1 VSNSPAGVLTLAVA
15 VLWVAYLVPQKLRHR
30 QQLLE
35 ARTDDRFSGALR
47 VLAVTDRPGRSARR
61 SDPRPRSGATPDC
74 AASADKR
81 VELLT
86 PGRGVPLA
94 MTRGA
99 NGGSVVDRP
108 HGTQDRLSAD
118 AARRIAQQRAAHA
131 AAVARR
137 GAAARR
143 RAVLAVTLLV
153 VSVAGWSVVGLTAV
167 TVTAGVVPSVLLA
180 GVLVLGRRAV
190 VAGHTADDE
199 WERRRRESALAPA
212 RPSAHAPAV
221 TGRAVRPSD
230 SHTEVFA
237 RILDQVEPR
246 STDAAPSATTGSTSV
261 VRRSARDAAERAD
274 EQEWS
279 PVPVPR
285 PTYTMK
291 ASAPRREPAPLG
303 EVEGSTELRAAPVA
317 SSDAGSATS
326 GPDNVAPTV
335 EKPAAPVRDRLEV
348 PVTATG
354 SINLDEVLARRRAA
368 GE

>member
-1 VSNSPAGVLTLAVA
+1 MNNSPAGVVTLAVA
-15 VLWVAYLVPQKLRHR
+15 GLWVAYLVPQKLRHR

-35 ARTDDRFSGALR
+35 SRTDDRFSGALR
-47 VLAVTDRPGRSARR
+47 VLAVTDHTGRTARM
-61 SDPRPRSGATPDC
+61 SDSRTRSGATPDC
-74 AASADKR
+74 AATADKR
-81 VELLT
+81 VGLLT
-86 PGRGVPLA
+86 PSRGVPLVA
-94 MTRGA
+94 IGGA
-99 NGGSVVDRP
+99 NGGSAVDRP

-118 AARRIAQQRAAHA
+118 AARRAAQHRAAQV

-153 VSVAGWSVVGLTAV
+153 ASIAGWAVTGLTAV
-167 TVTAGVVPSVLLA
+167 TVAAGIVPTVLLV

-190 VAGHTADDE
+190 VAGQAADIE
-199 WERRRRESALAPA
+199 WERRRREHALSPA

-237 RILDQVEPR
+237 RIVDQVDGRPEAATHDTSADA
-246 STDAAPSATTGSTSV
+246 STV
-261 VRRSARDAAERAD
+261 VRRSARQGAQTGGESAED
-274 EQEWS
+274 EWS

-285 PTYTMK
+285 PTYTLK
-291 ASAPRREPAPLG
+291 SPAPRREPAPLG
-303 EVEGSTELRAAPVA
+303 DVEGSTEMRATV
-317 SSDAGSATS
+317 DA
-326 GPDNVAPTV
+326 
-335 EKPAAPVRDRLEV
+335 PAAIVEPPVG
-348 PVTATG
+348 TTG